1 MAHDSQV
8 IQAHAFARRGDA
20 VGVEQTVQVQVVL
33 AQRFAMNCE
42 RMELDLS
49 HGPLAVS
56 VRGAAREK
64 QLVLMSVG
72 TRACTGG
79 SVAYGVRILCKWG
92 CGAFQS
98 SASSY

>member
-1 MAHDSQV
+1 MRPCAFCMARDSQV

-49 HGPLAVS
+49 LFRSGAL
-56 VRGAAREK
+56 RGK
-64 QLVLMSVG
+64 
-72 TRACTGG
+72 
-79 SVAYGVRILCKWG
+79 
-92 CGAFQS
+92 S
-98 SASSY
+98 SLF